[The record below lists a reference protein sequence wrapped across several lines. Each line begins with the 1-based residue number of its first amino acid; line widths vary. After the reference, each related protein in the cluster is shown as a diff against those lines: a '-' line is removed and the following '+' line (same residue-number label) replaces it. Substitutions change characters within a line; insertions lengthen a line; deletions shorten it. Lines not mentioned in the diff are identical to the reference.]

1 MCYSKKNGHIVYF
14 RSSTLMLIYFLA
26 FMLADAGY
34 DVWMGN
40 HRGTKYSRKH
50 ASLKTDDDKFWDFS
64 FHEIGMVD
72 VPESIDYV
80 LGHAGES
87 DLYYVGHSQGNTA
100 FYVMCAQMPEYNK
113 KIKKQFSM
121 APVAYMGNMFSPL
134 LRFIAF
140 SASALRVRTNRSSLY
155 RLHFIVRVTSPT
167 F

>member
-1 MCYSKKNGHIVYF
+1 
-14 RSSTLMLIYFLA
+14 MLIYYLA

-50 ASLKTDDDKFWDFS
+50 VTLNTDDDRFWDFS
-64 FHEIGMVD
+64 FHEIGTVD

-80 LGHAGES
+80 LEQTKET

-100 FYVMCAQMPEYNK
+100 FYVMCAEIPKYNK
-113 KIKKQFSM
+113 KIKMQFSL

-134 LRFIAF
+134 MKLIAS
-140 SASALRVRTNRSSLY
+140 SAGALQVCITLPF
-155 RLHFIVRVTSPT
+155 LQLAT
-167 F
+167 